1 MLSLS
6 LKWRLLTELKQL
18 SLPINKL
25 KVKPRD
31 FIMTSLLLLKP
42 RKFPWAFEM
51 NVLIKMESQQVNLAN
66 LVQRY
71 NLMKT

>member
-18 SLPINKL
+18 FLSINKL

-31 FIMTSLLLLKP
+31 FIRTSLLLLKP
-42 RKFPWAFEM
+42 RKFPLAFEM

-66 LVQRY
+66 LVHRF